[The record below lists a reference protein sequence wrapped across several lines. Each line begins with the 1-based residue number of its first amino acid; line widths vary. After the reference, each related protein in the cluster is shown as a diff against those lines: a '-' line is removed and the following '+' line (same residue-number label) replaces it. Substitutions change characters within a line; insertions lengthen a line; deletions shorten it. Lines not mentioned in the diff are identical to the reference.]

1 MKNISATLKFNIKV
15 KKNHNLTTEVR
26 YLRLYMSELKI
37 LKKEHKKLETVTK
50 KTTKKRLNDRTSDSW
65 KDLRELKKKFRKV
78 NIAKTNQEIVDKC
91 NWVFLSVTPKIGE
104 KILPKLKFKSN
115 QKIISFISTINLSQ
129 LKKIVKK
136 KAKIVRAIP
145 LPPISIGKGPVPI
158 YPPDKQVKS
167 FFNKIGTT
175 VEIRSEQS
183 SKNFWATSGMMAP
196 FYEILK
202 VLADWLVK
210 KGIKRNEAQTYIT
223 SLFVALS
230 EDSVINSK
238 KHLKYLVT
246 ESQTP
251 GGLNQQAV
259 KELKKSGFY
268 KLLEKSLNGIL
279 KRLNK
284 V

>member
-1 MKNISATLKFNIKV
+1 MRLGFIGTGKIASSVIIGICTSKIFFQEILVSPRNKNIAQK
-15 KKNHNLTTEVR
+15 
-26 YLRLYMSELKI
+26 LR
-37 LKKEHKKLETVTK
+37 
-50 KTTKKRLNDRTSDSW
+50 
-65 KDLRELKKKFRKV
+65 KKFRKV

-91 NWVFLSVTPKIGE
+91 NWIFLAVTPKVGT
-104 KILPKLKFKSN
+104 KILPKLKFRSN
-115 QKIISFISTINLSQ
+115 QKIISFISTINLTQ

-136 KAKIVRAIP
+136 KIKIVRAIP
-145 LPPISIGKGPVPI
+145 LPPISIKKGPVPI
-158 YPPDKQVKS
+158 CPPDKQVRN

-175 VEIRSEQS
+175 IEIKSEKS

-202 VLADWLVK
+202 VLSDWLVK
-210 KGIKRNEAQTYIT
+210 KGIKRNEAQKYIT

-238 KHLKYLVT
+238 KHLKYLVS

-251 GGLNQQAV
+251 GGLNEQAV
-259 KELKKSGFY
+259 KELRKFGFY
-268 KLLEKSLNGIL
+268 KSLVRSLDNIL

-284 V
+284 I